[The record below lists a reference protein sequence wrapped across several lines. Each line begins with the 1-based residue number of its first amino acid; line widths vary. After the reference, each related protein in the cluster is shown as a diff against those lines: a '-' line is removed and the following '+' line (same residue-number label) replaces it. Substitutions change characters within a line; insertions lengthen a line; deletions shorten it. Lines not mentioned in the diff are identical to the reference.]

1 MIELFNTVVACPRIT
16 NSNGIENINL
26 SDTSRVIDNYAQMTS
41 GQGASGVG
49 VIHRSDQFFI
59 SFVAEFCTRV
69 ESSYFFAVEAN

>member
-16 NSNGIENINL
+16 NSNGIENINP
-26 SDTSRVIDNYAQMTS
+26 SDTSRVIDNYEQMAS

-49 VIHRSDQFFI
+49 DIHRSDQFSN
-59 SFVAEFCTRV
+59 SFLAEFCARV

>member
-1 MIELFNTVVACPRIT
+1 MIELFNTVFACLRIT
-16 NSNGIENINL
+16 NSNGIEKINL

-49 VIHRSDQFFI
+49 DIHRSDQFFI
-59 SFVAEFCTRV
+59 SFMAEFFARA

>member
-1 MIELFNTVVACPRIT
+1 MIELFNTVVACLRIT
-16 NSNGIENINL
+16 NSNSIENINP

-49 VIHRSDQFFI
+49 DIRRSDQFFF
-59 SFVAEFCTRV
+59 SFMAEFCARV

>member
-16 NSNGIENINL
+16 NSNGIENINPL
-26 SDTSRVIDNYAQMTS
+26 DTSRVIYNHAQMTS

-59 SFVAEFCTRV
+59 SFMAEFYARV

>member
-16 NSNGIENINL
+16 NSNGIENINP

-49 VIHRSDQFFI
+49 DIHRSDQFFI
-59 SFVAEFCTRV
+59 SFMAEFFARV